1 MGNWH
6 TMHTEG
12 HQKQIAGYALGNE
25 VKHHN
30 SFIVT
35 HAHTKICFYIL
46 WYRKI
51 LFLTRANATHFS
63 KRGCKI
69 FWRDSAENLSPH
81 LLR

>member
-1 MGNWH
+1 MANWH

-35 HAHTKICFYIL
+35 HAHTKIIL
-46 WYRKI
+46 KI
-51 LFLTRANATHFS
+51 KKLFAS
-63 KRGCKI
+63 IYSGKY
-69 FWRDSAENLSPH
+69 S
-81 LLR
+81 